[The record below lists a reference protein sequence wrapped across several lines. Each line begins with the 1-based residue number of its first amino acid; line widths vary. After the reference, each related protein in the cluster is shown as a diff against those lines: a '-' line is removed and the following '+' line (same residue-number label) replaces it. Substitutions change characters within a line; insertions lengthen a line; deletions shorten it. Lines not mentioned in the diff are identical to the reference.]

1 MYKLLF
7 SVLYKLFLEFLI
19 LIVYWN
25 FNEGFGYLVIDVIF
39 KYKIILLLYNV
50 YWWVFDLEL
59 FEVLKNVLEVDFML
73 KEIVLKFCREIILNL
88 LI

>member
-1 MYKLLF
+1 MF
-7 SVLYKLFLEFLI
+7 SVLYKLFLDFLI

-25 FNEGFGYLVIDVIF
+25 FNEGIGYLVIDVIF

>member
-1 MYKLLF
+1 MF
-7 SVLYKLFLEFLI
+7 SVLYKLFLDFLI

>member
-7 SVLYKLFLEFLI
+7 SVLYKLFLDFLI

-25 FNEGFGYLVIDVIF
+25 FNEGFGYLAIDVIF

>member
-7 SVLYKLFLEFLI
+7 SVLYKLFLDFLI

>member
-7 SVLYKLFLEFLI
+7 SVLYKLFLDFLI

-73 KEIVLKFCREIILNL
+73 KESVLKFCREIILNL